1 MPDQDTTET
10 LDAMKVIAACPTC
23 ILEHSKGGKQPRFNP
38 IAGELDD
45 NGSIHVTCEHKHYG
59 IVVYNAR
66 RYDVLVRSAARAFLD
81 GYTNEVV
88 SVMSS
93 ALERVYEFY
102 IRVSCR
108 AKGLSSE
115 QIEEVWK
122 GVAAQSERQ
131 FGAFQF
137 LYALDHQQPFQ
148 LPKSVTETR
157 NKVIHRGKI
166 VRENEALEFS
176 ECVFTIIHDLDAAL
190 QLKFPTLFSEESE
203 REVQEQEAR
212 IPSGVEHLKLSMTT
226 VNVNKANNEVT
237 GVVTKFIEHVASVHY
252 ARERGFPA

>member
-1 MPDQDTTET
+1 
-10 LDAMKVIAACPTC
+10 MKVIAACPTC

-137 LYALDHQQPFQ
+137 LYAHQQPFQ